1 MRNKTRRILIIA
13 IAIIGFF
20 ISTVTNVSSAIEP
33 TVDIKPASPT
43 PESTITFTATVEDE
57 NTTEVRLVLQ
67 ECDGNTGICFTKQN
81 ISMNTIDIYTYEG
94 SFDLEHSEATYIQY
108 SLVVKSNEGWKTYLD
123 KTKFNLS
130 EKQNDDNGKDGSNN
144 DNDTPGFGFIVVII
158 SVIFILIILNKRK
171 R

>member
-1 MRNKTRRILIIA
+1 M
-13 IAIIGFF
+13 
-20 ISTVTNVSSAIEP
+20 STVINVSSAGEP

-81 ISMNTIDIYTYEG
+81 ISMNSVDLDTYEI
-94 SFDLEHSEATYIQY
+94 SFALEHSEATYIQY
-108 SLVVKSNEGWKTYLD
+108 SLLVKSNEGWKTYLD
-123 KTKFNLS
+123 KTKFNLT
-130 EKQNDDNGKDGSNN
+130 EKQNGDNGKDNN
-144 DNDTPGFGFIVVII
+144 NKDNDTPGFEFIGVLI
-158 SVIFILIILNKRK
+158 SVIFILLILNKRK